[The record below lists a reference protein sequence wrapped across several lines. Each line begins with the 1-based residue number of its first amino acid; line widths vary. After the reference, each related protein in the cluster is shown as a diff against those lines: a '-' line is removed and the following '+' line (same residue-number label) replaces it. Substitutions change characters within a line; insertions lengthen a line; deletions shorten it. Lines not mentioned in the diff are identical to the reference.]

1 MYDFLLSEEE
11 KALKAEARRFAKE
24 DVPSSLIRDMD
35 GEKFDTPRN
44 FFRKQPHEDL
54 LGLRFATQVGRPGS
68 QVDRGSGGPGRDR
81 RARLQPFLPLFAC
94 EYRGRSDSPFRY
106 G

>member
-35 GEKFDTPRN
+35 GERVQYPKEFLQKAASRN
-44 FFRKQPHEDL
+44 L
-54 LGLRFATQVGRPGS
+54 LGLRFSTMTACRLWEESATRASILWSGFS
-68 QVDRGSGGPGRDR
+68 ATRG
-81 RARLQPFLPLFAC
+81 FK
-94 EYRGRSDSPFRY
+94 
-106 G
+106 